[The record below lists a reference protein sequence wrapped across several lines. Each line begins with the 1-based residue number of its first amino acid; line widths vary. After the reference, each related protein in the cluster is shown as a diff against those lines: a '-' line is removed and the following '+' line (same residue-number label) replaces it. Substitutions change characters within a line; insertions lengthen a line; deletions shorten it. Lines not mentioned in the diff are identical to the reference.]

1 MNLVRNSA
9 KTLERGFKAK
19 RKKKILQ
26 STVKYFTFALNCS
39 LYDS

>member
-9 KTLERGFKAK
+9 KALGRGFKA
-19 RKKKILQ
+19 KKKILQ

>member
-19 RKKKILQ
+19 KILQ
-26 STVKYFTFALNCS
+26 STVKYFTFSLNSS